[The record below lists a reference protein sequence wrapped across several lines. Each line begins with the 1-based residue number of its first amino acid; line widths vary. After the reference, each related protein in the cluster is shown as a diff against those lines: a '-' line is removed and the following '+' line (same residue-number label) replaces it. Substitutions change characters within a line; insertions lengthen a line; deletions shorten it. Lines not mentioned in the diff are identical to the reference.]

1 MNLSMKRKWL
11 CSQTQL
17 FTLLLNIRIFKGEM
31 ECNVIFKS
39 FDHLVKSCSENL
51 EISSLCEIHW
61 NAVDNI
67 YNVDILKNLV
77 NFIFKRC
84 FFVIGPFYFYK
95 SYNSLSLKTK
105 SKPQICH
112 ATIFI

>member
-1 MNLSMKRKWL
+1 MKR
-11 CSQTQL
+11 
-17 FTLLLNIRIFKGEM
+17 
-31 ECNVIFKS
+31 NVIFKR

-51 EISSLCEIHW
+51 EISSLSEIHW

-77 NFIFKRC
+77 NFIFKQC
-84 FFVIGPFYFYK
+84 FFVIGLFYFCK
-95 SYNSLSLKTK
+95 SYNSLSFKTM

-112 ATIFI
+112 ATLFI